1 MSTHCLKIKNKPPS
15 SFLRSPSQLA
25 GKTVTETSE
34 DSSVSLTDNS
44 EGLTVSDFSNQ
55 TTIKTIGSDE
65 NQNPSA
71 TTNTS
76 CNSDKTTSLP
86 HLSTE
91 YCVLLFCCCIC
102 GFESTNK
109 ENLLDHMK
117 EHEGEIINII
127 LNKDHGAPQS
137 VS

>member
-1 MSTHCLKIKNKPPS
+1 MTS
-15 SFLRSPSQLA
+15 S
-25 GKTVTETSE
+25 
-34 DSSVSLTDNS
+34 S
-44 EGLTVSDFSNQ
+44 EGLSLSDASNQ
-55 TTIKTIGSDE
+55 TIIKTVSADE
-65 NQNPSA
+65 NQNLSS
-71 TTNTS
+71 TTNPS
-76 CNSDKTTSLP
+76 CNSDKTTNVP
-86 HLSTE
+86 HLGTE

-127 LNKDHGAPQS
+127 LNKDHSAAQS